1 MKFELGTLDWTVIIS
16 AISTVILL
24 FALLWAMFSPG
35 HKEKNR
41 KKEEASFLRVSIRL
55 YLDVLNDKLKRV
67 LERTLHDQ
75 SPLGGDFERLAK
87 QNHDVLENL
96 FLGSDPLEFEER
108 KKLRAFV
115 HFFKGTPEME
125 NREAFEDYKKELEAL
140 MKVFPEEKTN

>member
-75 SPLGGDFERLAK
+75 SPWAATSKGWLSKIMMFSK
-87 QNHDVLENL
+87 TSSSVLI
-96 FLGSDPLEFEER
+96 R
-108 KKLRAFV
+108 
-115 HFFKGTPEME
+115 
-125 NREAFEDYKKELEAL
+125 
-140 MKVFPEEKTN
+140 